1 MHGHVG
7 EAEYSV
13 YNKHFTSSSEPGSRL
28 GLIALFSSGTTDM
41 IEGAL
46 QWRLW
51 YLIGSGEMRRRY
63 ARSRLGQLWIILTS
77 AIAVST
83 IGLVWSYLWAQPV
96 REILPYIAVGL
107 VVWQLISAILI
118 EFYHPV
124 AGQYPLFPQSIHAY
138 LNNRLCFGISAQR
151 HLFHELDLSA
161 NSFVES
167 GPSAVEL
174 CSFRDSGCVANF
186 DLVFVDVLD
195 ALDFVHAISRHHPG
209 RK

>member
-1 MHGHVG
+1 VHGHVG

-28 GLIALFSSGTTDM
+28 GLIALFSSGATDM

-96 REILPYIAVGL
+96 ATKLKCHCLCKVEMSLGGIAGSVSRRRGDHHIGAAPAL
-107 VVWQLISAILI
+107 
-118 EFYHPV
+118 
-124 AGQYPLFPQSIHAY
+124 AG
-138 LNNRLCFGISAQR
+138 
-151 HLFHELDLSA
+151 
-161 NSFVES
+161 
-167 GPSAVEL
+167 
-174 CSFRDSGCVANF
+174 SFRVRFGDFGHSQGT
-186 DLVFVDVLD
+186 VLQE
-195 ALDFVHAISRHHPG
+195 AG
-209 RK
+209 RLA